1 MDLGE
6 KIKDLRTRN
15 DLTLEELGNII
26 GVGKSTI
33 RKWENGTI
41 ANMRRDK
48 IKKVAD
54 ALGTTPA
61 YLMGWEDETINIGNV
76 TNPLFSQE
84 ELQLI
89 DNYRSFN
96 YEGQKK
102 VTEYISDLATMNK
115 YIKIHGETRGLLKS
129 EKYKYEFSSD
139 EKGTL

>member
-115 YIKIHGETRGLLKS
+115 YIKIRKV
-129 EKYKYEFSSD
+129 
-139 EKGTL
+139 